1 MKSFEELCAE
11 NYSRIYKYIFA
22 MTGNR
27 ESAEDIVQDAFTIA
41 YEKDSVFLRHESP
54 TAFLYKT
61 ARNLT
66 LTYLKRQQRYVSE
79 PLDENT
85 ADGDTDLCEKLL
97 RDYDRRID
105 EDAYS
110 GQVIKLLD
118 AKQHALYVQRYVER
132 KPIREIAVG
141 QNASETA
148 IRMRLVRL
156 RREIISAVRDLKLDD
171 ASLHK

>member
-11 NYSRIYKYIFA
+11 NYGRIYKYIFV

-27 ESAEDIVQDAFTIA
+27 ESAEDLVQDVFTAALLKGDAF
-41 YEKDSVFLRHESP
+41 LCHENP

-61 ARNLT
+61 ARNQT
-66 LTYLKRQQRYVSE
+66 LTFLKRLQRTVSE

-85 ADGDTDLCEKLL
+85 SGGDDDLCEELL

-105 EDAYS
+105 EDAYT
-110 GQVIKLLD
+110 GQVISLLD
-118 AKQHALYVQRYVER
+118 IKQQALYRERYVER

-141 QNASETA
+141 QDVSETA
-148 IRMRLVRL
+148 MRMRLVRL
-156 RREIISAVRDLKLDD
+156 RRDIISAVRDLKLDEK
-171 ASLHK
+171 SVT